1 MSGLRFA
8 DFGSTCLA
16 AGCAGLLGLR
26 GGYCDRLRLPSR
38 SMRLCES
45 CVTGRLRERWA
56 SFALVPALA
65 WARSYGLGEP
75 SATGA
80 AWADDGL
87 DDLSA
92 AA

>member
-1 MSGLRFA
+1 MSGLRF
-8 DFGSTCLA
+8 D
-16 AGCAGLLGLR
+16 LLGGWLCGSFGASRWILR
-26 GGYCDRLRLPSR
+26 PVATAKPIYAT
-38 SMRLCES
+38 CES

-56 SFALVPALA
+56 AFALVPALA

-75 SATGA
+75 RATGA

-92 AA
+92 AE